1 MKRIIL
7 ATTIAAATL
16 VGPALADPYR
26 IFTVQDF
33 YNYCPTDPSNDTIED
48 GLQAAVC
55 IGFMDGLSSFLQMN
69 CAFELVNQPFM
80 KADLSNWTPPEMIQA
95 ARAWIERT
103 PETLPDISSTL
114 VVALSE
120 VSPCPY

>member
-1 MKRIIL
+1 MKHL
-7 ATTIAAATL
+7 LIAALLGATF
-16 VGPALADPYR
+16 VGAASAEPHR

>member
-7 ATTIAAATL
+7 ATTIAATL
-16 VGPALADPYR
+16 VGPALAEPHR
-26 IFTVQDF
+26 ILTVQDF

-80 KADLSNWTPPEMIQA
+80 KANLSDWTAPEMIQA
-95 ARAWIERT
+95 ARSWVERT
-103 PETLPDISSTL
+103 PEALPDISSTL